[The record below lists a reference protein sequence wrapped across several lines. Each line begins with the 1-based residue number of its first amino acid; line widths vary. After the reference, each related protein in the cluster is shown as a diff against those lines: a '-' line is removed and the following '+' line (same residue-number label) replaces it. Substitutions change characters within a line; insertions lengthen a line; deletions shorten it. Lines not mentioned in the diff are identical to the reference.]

1 MIDWSFFG
9 YEFSFYLWIIL
20 AISSVWNVYVF
31 FSDTLPFRIT
41 IFQIMKTLD
50 KHQIKKFYTYDTLYN
65 YPFEGIIKDF
75 FSDRYDIE
83 YISSIGQ
90 IDNGCLLV
98 PCTSSKA
105 AYFQSASTIGPV
117 GDFKEDDVLN
127 LLIDTKE
134 IQKYSIASFK
144 TLGNSKYWQQL
155 GNVVS
160 FRDLMLKEVTN
171 EDRFRGYA
179 WLLKIENNFKS

>member
-1 MIDWSFFG
+1 MST
-9 YEFSFYLWIIL
+9 S
-20 AISSVWNVYVF
+20 
-31 FSDTLPFRIT
+31 
-41 IFQIMKTLD
+41 QIMKTLD